1 VNHKGEPSMTIE
13 HSKAPGLA
21 LGEALEQARLKQDL
35 TQEAMADIMKL
46 SLDKIIEM
54 ESYVDLSSL
63 SPFDRGYVRNYAG
76 KVELDL
82 ESFELNAQELKKIA
96 AELQPISKEDWSKP
110 FFPWLKV
117 LVGLA
122 VIGLI
127 SAALAIYFI

>member
-1 VNHKGEPSMTIE
+1 MNHKGEPSMTIE

>member
-1 VNHKGEPSMTIE
+1 MTVE
-13 HSKAPGLA
+13 HSQEPGLA
-21 LGEALEQARLKQDL
+21 LGEALEQARLQQDL

-46 SLDKIIEM
+46 SLDKINEM

-63 SPFDRGYVRNYAG
+63 SPFDRGYVRNYAS

-82 ESFELNAQELKKIA
+82 EPFELNAQELKKIA

-110 FFPWLKV
+110 FFPWLRV
-117 LVGLA
+117 SIGLL
-122 VIGLI
+122 IITLI